1 MRSALDA
8 VRVQRLVVWSD
19 SACWRCT
26 SAAVGASARRFAAC
40 RLLLV
45 SYKPLARETAMSAV
59 GDLDLFN
66 TRYAGGNLAKHV
78 GRRTAKK
85 INRGRGKQGRK
96 KKPEAHQCGVARGVQ
111 GGPVLAFRR
120 RSRARRAA
128 PSARREESCQEGG
141 PPRFKREAIAG
152 DRLKSKFTGIAS
164 NTPCP
169 RGAGD

>member
-1 MRSALDA
+1 M
-8 VRVQRLVVWSD
+8 
-19 SACWRCT
+19 
-26 SAAVGASARRFAAC
+26 RRFAAC

-96 KKPEAHQCGVARGVQ
+96 KKPEAHQ
-111 GGPVLAFRR
+111 
-120 RSRARRAA
+120 
-128 PSARREESCQEGG
+128 
-141 PPRFKREAIAG
+141 
-152 DRLKSKFTGIAS
+152 D
-164 NTPCP
+164 NTPADVRVVILVLPNISGELCDMSIIDACSGGGGT
-169 RGAGD
+169 RVEEQYHSYLCRVDGAI